1 MSAELVLPDNYGWV
15 IVLTALGCFDAIFAS
30 IFVMKARSKYFG
42 KDFMEKH
49 FAEDHKKIENSTL
62 SKEGYPDMG
71 NGRYSN
77 KLSYEAWYFFNC
89 A

>member
-1 MSAELVLPDNYGWV
+1 MSTTLAVPECYGWI
-15 IVLTALGCFDAIFAS
+15 IVLAALACFEAIIAS

-42 KDFMEKH
+42 KEFMEKH
-49 FAEDHKKIENSTL
+49 FGEDHKKIENSTL

-71 NGRYSN
+71 SGRYSN